1 MATAGREECMTV
13 KKRAKRPFVPAYR
26 KETIRQKIKS
36 VLEGHTLSARDI
48 SSEVRISEKEVYEHL
63 SHIQKTISKSDRAL
77 TVTPAECRR
86 CGFVF
91 KKRER
96 LNKPGKCPICHGETI
111 KESLFSIDSSDS

>member
-1 MATAGREECMTV
+1 MST
-13 KKRAKRPFVPAYR
+13 KNRARKPFVPAYR
-26 KETIRQKIKS
+26 KETIRQKIIS

-48 SSEVRISEKEVYEHL
+48 SGKASISEKEVYEHL
-63 SHIQKTISKSDRAL
+63 AHIQKTISKSERTL
-77 TVTPAECRR
+77 TITPAECKK

-111 KESLFSIDSSDS
+111 KEHIFSID

>member
-1 MATAGREECMTV
+1 MATPGSEGCMTL

-26 KETIRQKIKS
+26 KETIRQKIMS
-36 VLEGHTLSARDI
+36 VLEGRILSARDI

-63 SHIQKTISKSDRAL
+63 SHIQKTISKSDRTL
-77 TVTPAECRR
+77 TITPAECKK

-96 LNKPGKCPICHGETI
+96 LNKPGKCPICHGEAI
-111 KESLFSIDSSDS
+111 KESLFSILQK